1 MKEGAM
7 IFIDWSDVEQSKR
20 LQDGDV
26 VSATTEDA
34 TPATTQF
41 ELDLAPHKTWWKGLQ
56 VLDNTDAQIGFL
68 EVQDDNKMSEVLS
81 VPSADIEVGGKLVLW
96 KAKMFGVH
104 TPMYVLADLEA
115 KAGQKVIF
123 RWSAD

>member
-1 MKEGAM
+1 M
-7 IFIDWSDVEQSKR
+7 IFIDWGDVEQSKR

-26 VSATTEDA
+26 VSATTQGA
-34 TPATTQF
+34 SPGTTDFQ
-41 ELDLAPHKTWWKGLQ
+41 LNLAPHKTWWKGLQ
-56 VLDNTDAQIGFL
+56 VLDNTNGQIGFL
-68 EVQDDNKMSEVLS
+68 EVQDGNKASQVLS
-81 VPSADIEVGGKLVLW
+81 VPSADIQTGGKLVLW

-115 KAGQKVIF
+115 KSGKKVVF